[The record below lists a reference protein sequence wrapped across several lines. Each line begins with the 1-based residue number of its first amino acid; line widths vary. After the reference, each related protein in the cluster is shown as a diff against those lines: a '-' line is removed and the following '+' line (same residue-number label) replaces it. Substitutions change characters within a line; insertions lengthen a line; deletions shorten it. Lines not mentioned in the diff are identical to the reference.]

1 MNNQDRLDKA
11 VSVIH
16 NQFELKLQND
26 TPLSFEDIKGILEK
40 DHALTGLSYLG
51 MRLEVFRKAILSNP
65 PKDIADEYDYVLE
78 TFVAPVIF
86 FSSHVLEA
94 YNWFNSRHKEDLTIE
109 MKYYEDGTYNCEEKQ
124 ELIDKANELIQAT
137 LILKI
142 YKQNLPD
149 KIKWIEEYIYTT
161 TEYPVLTSAFQD
173 IGRKLINKNLHP
185 EYKILKKHIKHRL
198 TSIKKEHEVVS
209 IQKALPVQTFQRKT
223 ADVKDV
229 SQPTEN
235 KGSAFQ
241 QSIDTEFDLKKL
253 RAKHYVLAY
262 IFECYAKGET
272 LPNGNKTKLQ
282 RIGDERMGAGKGN
295 TFYKN
300 FNSIVIKDMN
310 AENILIEIGGKNWR
324 KAIIGLSKAP
334 EIVEKY
340 LQSKQL

>member
-185 EYKILKKHIKHRL
+185 EYKMNYPEAEP
-198 TSIKKEHEVVS
+198 SGY
-209 IQKALPVQTFQRKT
+209 Q
-223 ADVKDV
+223 
-229 SQPTEN
+229 N
-235 KGSAFQ
+235 KRS
-241 QSIDTEFDLKKL
+241 
-253 RAKHYVLAY
+253 
-262 IFECYAKGET
+262 
-272 LPNGNKTKLQ
+272 
-282 RIGDERMGAGKGN
+282 
-295 TFYKN
+295 
-300 FNSIVIKDMN
+300 
-310 AENILIEIGGKNWR
+310 
-324 KAIIGLSKAP
+324 
-334 EIVEKY
+334 
-340 LQSKQL
+340 

>member
-1 MNNQDRLDKA
+1 MVPIKADLQKMNFISLLYLQANILESGRDLCTQYFSPILDRTNKMIQKQAFIVTLVNMFAHTHKCKYPHA
-11 VSVIH
+11 
-16 NQFELKLQND
+16 
-26 TPLSFEDIKGILEK
+26 TPEAEPRGIL
-40 DHALTGLSYLG
+40 L
-51 MRLEVFRKAILSNP
+51 
-65 PKDIADEYDYVLE
+65 
-78 TFVAPVIF
+78 
-86 FSSHVLEA
+86 
-94 YNWFNSRHKEDLTIE
+94 
-109 MKYYEDGTYNCEEKQ
+109 
-124 ELIDKANELIQAT
+124 
-137 LILKI
+137 
-142 YKQNLPD
+142 
-149 KIKWIEEYIYTT
+149 
-161 TEYPVLTSAFQD
+161 
-173 IGRKLINKNLHP
+173 
-185 EYKILKKHIKHRL
+185 
-198 TSIKKEHEVVS
+198 IKKEHEVVS